1 MPDLRTFR
9 AAALATLVAVVG
21 LAHADAPADAVAR
34 NAALHVEGIPPIPSA
49 LAAKI
54 APYTEFKPRTAVSW
68 HPQRRELVVATR
80 AVNTTR
86 ADRHD
91 REEKRR
97 ARLVFAGGQRR
108 SRLREEG
115 ERRLP
120 VLCDG
125 QLSRNDAAPEVVR
138 ANADRARTP
147 IAQPQEQG
155 QAHPAPGIDALRGLR
170 ARLFEEPELATQ
182 HQVPASSGRWRLI
195 ASTAKP
201 TRSAAPPRPASPRRR
216 RPGLRAL
223 RVGERFDRL
232 GVRLPSEAQR
242 AGPARHPSSTAN
254 PRSCRRRRGSES

>member
-125 QLSRNDAAPEVVR
+125 QLSRNDAALEVVR

-170 ARLFEEPELATQ
+170 ARLFEERRHGRHRRDGVGRGLGRYGLANDSTDLECALPSDNRRSVQASTPPEFNGKPQIVSPPSRIRKLM
-182 HQVPASSGRWRLI
+182 SSGG
-195 ASTAKP
+195 AGC
-201 TRSAAPPRPASPRRR
+201 PPS
-216 RPGLRAL
+216 
-223 RVGERFDRL
+223 V
-232 GVRLPSEAQR
+232 VS
-242 AGPARHPSSTAN
+242 
-254 PRSCRRRRGSES
+254 